1 MLCGA
6 EWIFP
11 VKINAHT
18 RSRRPDSSNGYYQHG
33 PQGSPAQPLLGKSC
47 AFGEGQAI
55 KNGTAKS
62 PEGAELATEDPSNGG
77 SAYPARE

>member
-18 RSRRPDSSNGYYQHG
+18 CSERKRVKLQLCIFGGRGGGVILGTKRNTLYSDSE
-33 PQGSPAQPLLGKSC
+33 A
-47 AFGEGQAI
+47 
-55 KNGTAKS
+55 
-62 PEGAELATEDPSNGG
+62 LA
-77 SAYPARE
+77 RL

>member
-18 RSRRPDSSNGYYQHG
+18 CSERKRVKLQLCIFG
-33 PQGSPAQPLLGKSC
+33 GK
-47 AFGEGQAI
+47 G
-55 KNGTAKS
+55 
-62 PEGAELATEDPSNGG
+62 GAA
-77 SAYPARE
+77 

>member
-18 RSRRPDSSNGYYQHG
+18 CSERKRVKLQLCIFGGRGG
-33 PQGSPAQPLLGKSC
+33 GVILGTKR
-47 AFGEGQAI
+47 
-55 KNGTAKS
+55 NT
-62 PEGAELATEDPSNGG
+62 LATDRSERRLPFFETCVYFEDTGPSDFF
-77 SAYPARE
+77 